1 MLDIFGTSIDWCAGR
16 LFELFS
22 VQIGLLKYALNCTH
36 VQSSADILFHMRYAC
51 VYSCVANFFRRPCLQ
66 DADQK
71 MFSYMILWIIFP
83 YRSGQ
88 TGSWW
93 GIRHYTLLDSILD
106 FAWGILA
113 WSVHNSRTDSP
124 STLRSTCLRNPSP
137 CLLFHWSIVCRYPHQ
152 KLSWGH
158 CLYSWLSDSYKYYSD
173 TVGLRRL
180 FPHTW
185 GSAGTLVSVPV
196 FLEVQTRCSNVGFI
210 FARPWRRMHSHAAL
224 LQSRTRTCLH

>member
-1 MLDIFGTSIDWCAGR
+1 MCNHRQIYSFTCDMHVYILVLPIVFDAHVCKMLIRKCLVTWYY
-16 LFELFS
+16 ELFS
-22 VQIGLLKYALNCTH
+22 HLDLVK
-36 VQSSADILFHMRYAC
+36 
-51 VYSCVANFFRRPCLQ
+51 Q
-66 DADQK
+66 DLD
-71 MFSYMILWIIFP
+71 
-83 YRSGQ
+83 G
-88 TGSWW
+88 

-113 WSVHNSRTDSP
+113 LSVHNSRTDSP

-152 KLSWGH
+152 KLSWGQ
-158 CLYSWLSDSYKYYSD
+158 CPYSWLSYSYKYYSD

-180 FPHTW
+180 FPHKW

-196 FLEVQTRCSNVGFI
+196 FLEVKTQCSNVGFI

-224 LQSRTRTCLH
+224 LQSRTQTCLHYRFTPCVFPLQY